1 MSMTDVPPVFSE
13 EEDWGDAVVEVL
25 DQTEDDWDSALA
37 GLIDAA
43 ASQLVPRFPHSD
55 RRL

>member
-1 MSMTDVPPVFSE
+1 MTDVPPVFSE